1 MRSVFFSIAI
11 LVASVAA
18 SPASLAQQPHVRVR
32 VLDTY
37 APQAVVLFAEQAT
50 TMMLDGVSMSVG
62 AASAVYVAREG
73 DGLQV
78 EVDGRRQRAGLVE
91 YGGAEHAWTLAL
103 RYPAD
108 PGIERRYQ
116 GRLRVQPDTDAL
128 RLINTVPLEPYVA
141 AVLTKEFNFQ
151 EPSSSEAMAI
161 VIRSYALKS
170 VQNPVSDAFDLYDH
184 TASQVYHG
192 IGDTAPMARQAT
204 RNTAGNVVLH
214 RGELIDAVYS
224 ASSGGHTANNED
236 VWQGAA
242 LPYLRGVSDPYD
254 ANSPHRDWSV
264 TMPRGV
270 FLQALSDQ
278 LGRPVQDVEIADR
291 SDDGRVNRLRLTHL
305 NGTESFL
312 AASVFRQTLNRRLDA
327 PGLRSTLFDL
337 SGSDGMIVIEGQGY
351 GHGVGLGQWGAL
363 EMGRQGKTAH
373 EIIQFYYR
381 GVRVEPVYEADVF
394 ADLDTSPSEASAPEA
409 GERREALLNRLGW

>member
-1 MRSVFFSIAI
+1 
-11 LVASVAA
+11 
-18 SPASLAQQPHVRVR
+18 
-32 VLDTY
+32 
-37 APQAVVLFAEQAT
+37 
-50 TMMLDGVSMSVG
+50 
-62 AASAVYVAREG
+62 
-73 DGLQV
+73 
-78 EVDGRRQRAGLVE
+78 
-91 YGGAEHAWTLAL
+91 
-103 RYPAD
+103 
-108 PGIERRYQ
+108 
-116 GRLRVQPDTDAL
+116 
-128 RLINTVPLEPYVA
+128 
-141 AVLTKEFNFQ
+141 
-151 EPSSSEAMAI
+151 
-161 VIRSYALKS
+161 
-170 VQNPVSDAFDLYDH
+170 
-184 TASQVYHG
+184 
-192 IGDTAPMARQAT
+192 
-204 RNTAGNVVLH
+204 
-214 RGELIDAVYS
+214 
-224 ASSGGHTANNED
+224 
-236 VWQGAA
+236 
-242 LPYLRGVSDPYD
+242 
-254 ANSPHRDWSV
+254 
-264 TMPRGV
+264 MPRGV

-291 SDDGRVNRLRLTHL
+291 SDDGRVDRLRLTHL